1 MGRVTDCLGPSKP
14 PKLLP
19 DPAVRRHI
27 PDTVITT
34 GSMSAAEIFADI
46 ERSRIIGG
54 VPTKQAAIQPVF
66 RDRAV
71 VNSYADACGSTSTVC
86 K

>member
-1 MGRVTDCLGPSKP
+1 
-14 PKLLP
+14 
-19 DPAVRRHI
+19 
-27 PDTVITT
+27 
-34 GSMSAAEIFADI
+34 MSAAEIFADI

-71 VNSYADACGSTSTVC
+71 VNSYADACGSASSVC